1 MSCLNT
7 RSTLRPGNV
16 ESPIG
21 VLIGLSTEDRI
32 DDAAGVTCG
41 PNVGATQLAPLRDA
55 QPGLF
60 KHVSQVHRT
69 TRAARHGRR

>member
-1 MSCLNT
+1 MSCLNAQ
-7 RSTLRPGNV
+7 SALRPKNV

-41 PNVGATQLAPLRDA
+41 PSGDA
-55 QPGLF
+55 I
-60 KHVSQVHRT
+60 S
-69 TRAARHGRR
+69 

>member
-1 MSCLNT
+1 MSCLNA
-7 RSTLRPGNV
+7 RRALRPKNV

-41 PNVGATQLAPLRDA
+41 PSGDA
-55 QPGLF
+55 I
-60 KHVSQVHRT
+60 S
-69 TRAARHGRR
+69 

>member
-1 MSCLNT
+1 VAE
-7 RSTLRPGNV
+7 NV

-41 PNVGATQLAPLRDA
+41 PNVGAI
-55 QPGLF
+55 
-60 KHVSQVHRT
+60 S
-69 TRAARHGRR
+69 